1 MLVQLWGSWLVLWLL
16 ARLRGLA
23 LMVGS
28 FLALAWLP
36 GRREQRL
43 FGLFANGGRGFY
55 LLLLGVMTLALL
67 GVALLA
73 NWWFA
78 VIRFT
83 PRWLAVVGAVGICLI
98 TWGSQLRPARR
109 ALRQRFS
116 ESDPDA

>member
-16 ARLRGLA
+16 ARLLGLA

-43 FGLFANGGRGFY
+43 FGLFAHGGRGFY

-73 NWWFA
+73 
-78 VIRFT
+78 T
-83 PRWLAVVGAVGICLI
+83 GGLPPLGLPRGGWPWLAPWAFV
-98 TWGSQLRPARR
+98 
-109 ALRQRFS
+109 
-116 ESDPDA
+116 